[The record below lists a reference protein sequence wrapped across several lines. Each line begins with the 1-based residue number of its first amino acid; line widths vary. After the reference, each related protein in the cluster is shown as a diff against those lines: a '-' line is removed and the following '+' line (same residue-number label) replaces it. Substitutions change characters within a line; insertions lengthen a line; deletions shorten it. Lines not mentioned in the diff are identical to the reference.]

1 MGAVKKFSIN
11 GVGNYT
17 AKEVVAKTGVSI
29 ASVQRVGTETRIIN
43 GFALKIT
50 QRLMYFAYKDGKEI
64 AGGYRNA
71 EQIAHALGYC
81 LSGFGYQRRS
91 AKNPIFTVE
100 RKWVDV

>member
-1 MGAVKKFSIN
+1 MDAVKKFSIN

-29 ASVQRVGTETRIIN
+29 ARVQSVGTETKVIK
-43 GFALKIT
+43 GYALKIS
-50 QRLMYFAYKDGKEI
+50 QRLLYFAYKDGKEI

-81 LSGFGYQRRS
+81 LSGFGYQQRN
-91 AKNPIFTVE
+91 AKNPLFTIE
-100 RKWVDV
+100 RRWVDV